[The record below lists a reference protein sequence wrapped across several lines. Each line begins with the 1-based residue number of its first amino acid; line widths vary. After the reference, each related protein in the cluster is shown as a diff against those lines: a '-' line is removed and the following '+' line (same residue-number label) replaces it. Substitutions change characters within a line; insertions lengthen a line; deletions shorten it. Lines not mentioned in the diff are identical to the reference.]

1 MILLK
6 FEDKF
11 TKILPYLLNFRKSDA
26 IKRIFDSINRLIQLT
41 VIQLSGG
48 HCNCYLN

>member
-11 TKILPYLLNFRKSDA
+11 TKILTYLLNFRKSDA
-26 IKRIFDSINRLIQLT
+26 IKQIFYFMNRLFCRCLN
-41 VIQLSGG
+41 LSGLDKD
-48 HCNCYLN
+48 NLIL